1 MNKIFVQLL
10 CLSVLLTTLWFLP
23 ELVGATLNHIIL
35 SCIAGWQLGDW
46 AYKLGDRLT
55 Q

>member
-1 MNKIFVQLL
+1 MNKIATQFACFAVLILL
-10 CLSVLLTTLWFLP
+10 IWFLS
-23 ELVGATLNHIIL
+23 ELVGDALNHVIL